1 MPAWS
6 DRAPRAGG
14 EYSDDPG
21 VPHMVDDN
29 NLGNEL
35 AMQDR
40 VLVETDIAGHSVSF
54 RTMIVK
60 VCADEL
66 WLGLASPDR
75 RVEQISQQQRLRL
88 TVARTGCALV
98 GESIF
103 VRPLGGGKSRVF
115 AVARPRTLGRVQRRA
130 HIRYRAD
137 VPISFRR
144 LDPTTREPRGKGGTA
159 MTVNVSPGGLLFNTA
174 MAFTVGDVIDVT
186 LALSGMDRVAVTAQV
201 TRIIGPVTASDVA
214 EGTAPTSEIA
224 VKFTRITAVDQDRVV
239 RFLLM
244 KEHRRQGPAA
254 GEPGPGSAQTLAST
268 VPATPTPLASVS
280 AAEPVR
286 AAAPTPL
293 APVPSPE
300 PIRRPPLPAPV
311 PVAATAMGA
320 RSVAAPVSPKPPLPA
335 AVAAARTSRP
345 VKMPQ
350 VDPSLPRIAIG
361 LRLCESGKAHVRQWF
376 DSLMPFD
383 RIELLSQVQANM
395 AGSAVP
401 GATEPT
407 SVRPLAVAL
416 GLLAA

>member
-1 MPAWS
+1 
-6 DRAPRAGG
+6 
-14 EYSDDPG
+14 
-21 VPHMVDDN
+21 MVDDN
-29 NLGNEL
+29 NLGSEL

-40 VLVETDIAGHSVSF
+40 VLVEADVAGHGVAF

-75 RVEQISQQQRLRL
+75 RVEQISQQQQLRL

-98 GESIF
+98 GESTF
-103 VRPLGGGKSRVF
+103 LRPLGGGKSRVF

-130 HIRYRAD
+130 HIRYQTD

-144 LDPTTREPRGKGGTA
+144 LDPTTREPRGQGGTA
-159 MTVNVSPGGLLFNTA
+159 MTVNVSSGGLLFNTDLP
-174 MAFTVGDVIDVT
+174 FTVGDVIDVT
-186 LALSGMDRVAVTAQV
+186 LALSGMDRVAVTAQA
-201 TRIIGPVTASDVA
+201 TRIIGPPAGVDLPA
-214 EGTAPTSEIA
+214 GTAPTSEIA

-239 RFLLM
+239 RFLLL
-244 KEHRRQGPAA
+244 KEHRRQEAA
-254 GEPGPGSAQTLAST
+254 
-268 VPATPTPLASVS
+268 
-280 AAEPVR
+280 AAEPVPGFAQIPAAPAPAPPVP
-286 AAAPTPL
+286 AAAM
-293 APVPSPE
+293 S
-300 PIRRPPLPAPV
+300 
-311 PVAATAMGA
+311 A
-320 RSVAAPVSPKPPLPA
+320 RSVAAPVSPRPPLPA
-335 AVAAARTSRP
+335 AVAAARAPRP
-345 VKMPQ
+345 VELPQ
-350 VDPSLPRIAIG
+350 LDPSLPPIEVG

-395 AGSAVP
+395 AGGSVP

>member
-1 MPAWS
+1 
-6 DRAPRAGG
+6 
-14 EYSDDPG
+14 
-21 VPHMVDDN
+21 MVDDN

-40 VLVETDIAGHSVSF
+40 VLVEADVAGHSVAF

-60 VCADEL
+60 VCPDEL

-75 RVEQISQQQRLRL
+75 RVEQLSQQQQLRL

-103 VRPLGGGKSRVF
+103 LRPLGGGKSRIF

-130 HIRYRAD
+130 HIRYQAD
-137 VPISFRR
+137 LPISFRR

-159 MTVNVSPGGLLFNTA
+159 MTVNVSPGGLLFNTDLP
-174 MAFTVGDVIDVT
+174 FTVGDVIDVT
-186 LALSGMDRVAVTAQV
+186 LALSGLDRVAVTAQV
-201 TRIIGPVTASDVA
+201 TRIIGPVAGADLPAGPT
-214 EGTAPTSEIA
+214 PTSEIA
-224 VKFTRITAVDQDRVV
+224 VKFTRITAIDQDRVV

-244 KEHRRQGPAA
+244 KEHRRQESAA
-254 GEPGPGSAQTLAST
+254 PP
-268 VPATPTPLASVS
+268 VPA
-280 AAEPVR
+280 
-286 AAAPTPL
+286 
-293 APVPSPE
+293 APVPTAQVPAAE
-300 PIRRPPLPAPV
+300 PIRRPPLPAV
-311 PVAATAMGA
+311 QHVVATAMSA
-320 RSVAAPVSPKPPLPA
+320 RSAAAPVAPKPPLPA
-335 AVAAARTSRP
+335 AVAAARAPRP
-345 VKMPQ
+345 VELPQ
-350 VDPSLPRIAIG
+350 VDPSLPPIAVG

-376 DSLMPFD
+376 DGLMPFD